1 MNESKSIIFFDGVCN
16 LCNSSI
22 DFILQRDKNNRFL
35 VGALQDD
42 FSKKILSN
50 YSVKPDYLDS
60 LVLLENDQIFYRST
74 AALKIAKY
82 LSGLWPAFY
91 IFIIFPSWLR
101 DPIYDW
107 IGRNRYRWFGKKNTC
122 RLPTPEEEAK
132 FLSPKTYSQKA

>member
-1 MNESKSIIFFDGVCN
+1 MNQSKSIIFFDGVCN

-22 DFILQRDKNNRFL
+22 DFIIQRDKNNRFL

-42 FSKKILSN
+42 FSRKILSK

-74 AALKIAKY
+74 AALKIARH
-82 LSGLWPAFY
+82 LSGLWPLFY
-91 IFIIFPSWLR
+91 GFIILPSWLR

-107 IGRNRYRWFGKKNTC
+107 IGKNRYRWFGKKNTC
-122 RLPTPEEEAK
+122 RIPTPEEAAR
-132 FLSPKTYSQKA
+132 FLSPKTYPQKA